1 MLIHEPRPY
10 GRPRNVI
17 AAVLRITTALAA
29 GVLLISVPALAQSS
43 STTTTTVDQIVEFL
57 VLNRGVQTGDVTQDI
72 AAADATRA
80 TLTRALL
87 SSVATTPVGS
97 PSGGFT
103 YRLNPELG
111 TVERA
116 SDTFGPLYLERAL
129 TSGAGQASF
138 GFTFQYASFE
148 KLDGNNLRDGDFVTV
163 SNQFRD
169 EAAPFEVER
178 LSLNITTQTATLSAN
193 VGLTDRIDVSVTVP
207 MVRLEIDGSRVN
219 IYRGEPFLQAR
230 ASAIATGVADIGVR
244 GKVRLT
250 PVASPTAVAGAM
262 EMRLPTGR
270 EQDLLGAGELALR
283 LHGIASHEWSRAGV
297 YGNFVL
303 GTGGLGRE
311 VSYGGGLAVAPA
323 PRLTLVAELMLRKLA
338 GVQGIDAVVAPNP
351 TIQGVDTTW
360 LVPSGEDELTGFSAF
375 GFKWNVAGRWLVQ
388 THVLVPVS
396 SNGLTARFTPAFAI
410 DYSFGR

>member
-1 MLIHEPRPY
+1 M
-10 GRPRNVI
+10 
-17 AAVLRITTALAA
+17 LAA
-29 GVLLISVPALAQSS
+29 GALLLSAPAVAQSS
-43 STTTTTVDQIVEFL
+43 STTTTVDQILEFL
-57 VLNRGVQTGDVTQDI
+57 ILNQGVLTGASDQDV

-87 SSVATTPVGS
+87 ASVATTPVGS

-129 TSGAGQASF
+129 TSGAGRASF

-148 KLDGNNLRDGDFVTV
+148 SLDGNNLRDGDFVIV
-163 SNQFRD
+163 ANQFRD
-169 EAAPFEVER
+169 EAAPFEVAR
-178 LSLNITTQTATLSAN
+178 LSMNMTSRTATLAAN
-193 VGLTDRIDVSVTVP
+193 VGISDRVDVGVTVP

-219 IYRGEPFLQAR
+219 DYRGTSLLKAR
-230 ASAIATGVADIGVR
+230 ASATAAGLADIGVR

-250 PVASPTAVAGAM
+250 PALSPTAVAAAV
-262 EMRLPTGR
+262 EVRLPTGR
-270 EQDLLGAGELALR
+270 EEDLLGAGEVALR
-283 LHGIASHEWSRAGV
+283 LLGIGSHEWSRAGV

-311 VSYGGGLAVAPA
+311 VSFGGGVSVAPA
-323 PRLTLVAELMLRKLA
+323 ARLTLVGELMLRKLA
-338 GVQGIDAVVAPNP
+338 GVQGIDAVVAPHP
-351 TIQGVDTTW
+351 SILGVDTTW

-375 GFKWNVAGRWLVQ
+375 GFKWNVASQWLVQ

-396 SNGLTARFTPAFAI
+396 SNGLTAKFTPAFAI

>member
-1 MLIHEPRPY
+1 
-10 GRPRNVI
+10 
-17 AAVLRITTALAA
+17 
-29 GVLLISVPALAQSS
+29 VLLISASAFAQSS
-43 STTTTTVDQIVEFL
+43 STTTTTTVDQILEFL
-57 VLNRGVQTGDVTQDI
+57 VLNRGVKTGDANQDI

-148 KLDGNNLRDGDFVTV
+148 SLDGNNLRDGDFITV
-163 SNQFRD
+163 ANQFRD
-169 EAAPFEVER
+169 EASPFEVER
-178 LSLNITTQTATLSAN
+178 LSLNITTRTATLAAN
-193 VGLTDRIDVSVTVP
+193 VGITDRIDVSVTVP
-207 MVRLEIDGSRVN
+207 MVRLEIEGSRINV
-219 IYRGEPFLQAR
+219 YRDEPFLQAR
-230 ASAIATGVADIGVR
+230 ASAIATGFADIGVR

-250 PVASPTAVAGAM
+250 PAASPTAIAGGM
-262 EMRLPTGR
+262 ELRLPTGR
-270 EQDLLGAGELALR
+270 EEDLLGAGELALR
-283 LHGIASHEWSRAGV
+283 FLGIASHEWSRAGV

-311 VSYGGGLAVAPA
+311 ISYGGGLAVAPA
-323 PRLTLVAELMLRKLA
+323 PRLTLVGELMLRKLA

-396 SNGLTARFTPAFAI
+396 SNGLTAKFTPAFAI
-410 DYSFGR
+410 DYSFGK

>member
-1 MLIHEPRPY
+1 M
-10 GRPRNVI
+10 
-17 AAVLRITTALAA
+17 
-29 GVLLISVPALAQSS
+29 
-43 STTTTTVDQIVEFL
+43 
-57 VLNRGVQTGDVTQDI
+57 LNRGVQTNDATQDL

-87 SSVATTPVGS
+87 ASVATTPVGS

-148 KLDGNNLRDGDFVTV
+148 SLDGNNLRDGNFITV
-163 SNQFRD
+163 ANQFRD
-169 EAAPFEVER
+169 EAAPFEFER
-178 LSLNITTQTATLSAN
+178 LSLNITSRTATLAAN
-193 VGLTDRIDVSVTVP
+193 VGLTDRIDVGVTVP
-207 MVRLEIDGSRVN
+207 MVRLEIDGTRIN
-219 IYRGEPFLQAR
+219 DYRGDPFLQAR
-230 ASAIATGVADIGVR
+230 ATATTTGFADIGIR

-250 PVASPTAVAGAM
+250 PAVSPTAMAGAL
-262 EMRLPTGR
+262 EVRLPTGR
-270 EQDLLGAGELALR
+270 EEDLLGAGELALR
-283 LHGIASHEWSRAGV
+283 FLGIASHEWSRAGV

-311 VSYGGGLAVAPA
+311 ISYGGGVSVAA
-323 PRLTLVAELMLRKLA
+323 ASRFTLVGELMLRKLA

-351 TIQGVDTTW
+351 DIQGVDTTW
-360 LVPSGEDELTGFSAF
+360 LVPSGKDELTGFSAF
-375 GFKWNVAGRWLVQ
+375 GFKWNIAGQWLVQ

-396 SNGLTARFTPAFAI
+396 SNGLTAKFTPAFAI